1 MELDSVLPY
10 ALLVFTSFF
19 TLVNPISILP
29 VFLGLTTEL
38 SEKQKLDIARRAIFA
53 AFVILCGFAFS
64 GQFLFKFFAISV
76 DSLRIVGGAIF
87 FIIGYDML
95 NARLSPIKGGKDEI
109 TKAAKDIAITPLA
122 IPMLCGPGAITNAI
136 VLMEDAATIPHKIAF
151 VAAVVVV
158 LIICYVIFAFSTK
171 IVRFLGETG
180 INVMLRLMGLII
192 MVIAVEFFLAGI
204 RPFINSFIAQ

>member
-38 SEKQKLDIARRAIFA
+38 TEKQKLDIARRAIFA

-136 VLMEDAATIPHKIAF
+136 VLMEDASTIPHKIAF